1 MHPSISKFSIE
12 SFYDGKIIDRPNIK
26 DYKNIYLHG
35 HMYGPYSF
43 IHVEDGFEENIN
55 LGSKNIVKT
64 AMVPILLAD
73 LLKVCL
79 TIELIIKNM

>member
-1 MHPSISKFSIE
+1 MAKFGRNLFERLCELGYPKYMLSIQYRMHPSISKFSIE

-43 IHVEDGFEENIN
+43 IHVEEGF
-55 LGSKNIVKT
+55 
-64 AMVPILLAD
+64 
-73 LLKVCL
+73 
-79 TIELIIKNM
+79 